1 MRSAR
6 DFDGAAGDACARV
19 GALLSLHAGVPYAW
33 RMTTSG
39 ITFWNRRTAR
49 VEQELVYGEGAIRWL
64 YETSI
69 GQALSGSVIAKPWV
83 SAVYGGLQDSARSA
97 KKVAPFVQ
105 QFSIPMAEYEDGPFR
120 SFNDFF
126 IRRFRPG
133 ARPITQ
139 VPSEIAAFAEA
150 RYYAIAALDPAQ
162 RFPVKGIALTA
173 AELVGDAKLAAPFSG
188 GPAFIARL
196 CPVDYHR
203 YHFPDDGR
211 VVSSA
216 RRAGPLHSVN
226 PLALQFKPDILITNE
241 RQVTILET
249 THFGKLAYVEIGATM
264 VGKIVQ
270 SHDASRPFS
279 RGDEKGYF
287 LFGGSSVVLL
297 GEPGKWTPDADLL
310 TQTALGRETLVRLGE
325 RIATRL

>member
-1 MRSAR
+1 MAT
-6 DFDGAAGDACARV
+6 D
-19 GALLSLHAGVPYAW
+19 
-33 RMTTSG
+33 G
-39 ITFWNRRTAR
+39 ITFWNRHTQR

-83 SAVYGGLQDSARSA
+83 SAIYGGLQDGAGSV
-97 KKVAPFVQ
+97 KKIAPFVR
-105 QFSIPMAEYEDGPFR
+105 QFAIPMEEYENGPFR
-120 SFNDFF
+120 SFNEFF

-133 ARPITQ
+133 ARPVTA
-139 VPSEIAAFAEA
+139 VPSEMAAFAEA
-150 RYYAIAALDPAQ
+150 RYYAIERLDPAQ

-173 AELVGDAKLAAPFSG
+173 TELVGDAQVAAPFIG

-203 YHFPDDGR
+203 FHFPDDGR
-211 VVSSA
+211 VLSSA

-226 PLALQFKPDILITNE
+226 PLALQFKGDILITNE
-241 RQVTILET
+241 RQVTILDT
-249 THFGKLAYVEIGATM
+249 AHFGKLAYVEIGATM

-287 LFGGSSVVLL
+287 LFGGSSVVML
-297 GEPGKWTPDADLL
+297 GEPGRWTPDADLL
-310 TQTALGRETLVRLGE
+310 QQTALGRETLVRLGE
-325 RIATRL
+325 RIATHR